1 MLAGFWTFPL
11 TQIESIESI
20 TGQQLNIKPVTHIF
34 THRRWEI
41 WLVKQETAM
50 LNDNQQYFSSDEWS
64 ALSLPKVQHKL
75 LEKLYDT
82 EF

>member
-1 MLAGFWTFPL
+1 
-11 TQIESIESI
+11 
-20 TGQQLNIKPVTHIF
+20 VTHIF